1 VSNRDLDG
9 AVPDEA
15 RAALLIVDVINGLE
29 FPGGDVLL
37 EPALAM
43 AEQIHRLKQACRA
56 AGIPV
61 IYANDN
67 FGRWRSRFD
76 EITRHYLEQSCRGAP
91 IIQRLMPDGDD
102 YDIVKP
108 KHSAFYATP
117 LDLLLKH
124 LGAEH
129 LIITGLTTDQC
140 VTFTAHDAYMRDYR
154 LYVPADCSA
163 SIQAENHQTTLET
176 MSRVLKAE
184 TAPWRVLD
192 LEALAGDADS

>member
-1 VSNRDLDG
+1 MSDLNG
-9 AVPDEA
+9 AVPDKA
-15 RAALLIVDVINGLE
+15 GAALLIVDVINGLE
-29 FPGGDVLL
+29 FPGGDLLL
-37 EPALAM
+37 EAALVM
-43 AEQIHRLKQACRA
+43 ADQIHLLKQGCRR

-76 EITRHYLEQSCRGAP
+76 EIARHYLEHSCRGTP
-91 IIQRLMPDGDD
+91 IIRRLLPESDD

-124 LGAEH
+124 LGARH
-129 LIITGLTTDQC
+129 LIITGLTTDRC

-154 LYVPADCSA
+154 LFVPADCSA
-163 SIQAENHQTTLET
+163 SIRAEDHQGTLDT
-176 MSRVLKAE
+176 MRRVLKAE
-184 TAPWRVLD
+184 TAPWRELD
-192 LEALAGDADS
+192 LLALARGEDR